1 MGWMLELL
9 EWKEWRRKPEP
20 EARVWQLLSDPNPGK
35 MLDRGEERAVKLR
48 LCLEMEMIKMGD
60 VWRPLLQ
67 ELSYRD
73 QRLAPTLQAKP
84 AQAEVDQLFV
94 TLSCGVERLS
104 MMVVEKVSLETTT
117 RHDQQGH
124 LDQAGHLP
132 GWVTRLGEFFKAP
145 AVQWLPSPIPSPP
158 RPRLL
163 NMNVDEHAGGTSGL
177 PRPSAGPCGR
187 EGAIQAEVQRQLGG
201 LLDKLQIMEGENIRL
216 NEQLAQAHRQLQA
229 QPPREAVTVPESV
242 QEPRVD
248 PSSQQGRV
256 FEPPGEP
263 SRGHEGRP
271 DPWRDPLGALWEEF
285 QSRRVAPPQEGRH
298 AQPPQVEAPSA
309 DPARESAVE
318 DPTTMAILDALTKNL
333 TSLQELQAKSLQ
345 RDDSPEQVKSN
356 VTNLPMLPGP
366 EGTNAGIVF
375 QDWLAQVAVPMQD
388 LSAASGTWWAGVL
401 GLVREAYSKWLAAT
415 PLERL
420 QLEPTGHEA
429 WTSARWTRI
438 NSRACSLILQSL
450 VEAIRLDLI
459 ARRAVQSA
467 PLMLFRLHTCYQ
479 PGGAN
484 ERSAVL
490 GNLQSPT
497 QPTTVD
503 DALTWLRSWPRWV
516 QRCKDLNMMV
526 PDGTILAKALTTVT
540 AKFVAENQDTHFRT
554 QLLRSSLRIDGQP
567 GLMDV
572 VKYHQHLQA
581 EVESMIAA
589 RAALPVQTP
598 AIKAMTTSP
607 SSPSASSASPS
618 KPPCKYFLKQG
629 GCRRGQRCPYTHDL
643 NSVSK
648 AERARKCLVCGSEEH
663 RQKDCPTKTPKQ
675 GGRPSAGAGFPAH
688 GSASPSSTSPANVP
702 KITSVEPEGEKSPS
716 VSAHVVAGEPVWT
729 LETLLQ
735 AAAKVAGAQPPNPKA
750 PSMNVLALKRTE
762 AASDELA
769 MFALV
774 DSGATHALRRAS
786 SQEEWEESD
795 PVTVNLAGGESIS
808 LRMNAAGTIL
818 VPINS
823 MTAASSTLPI
833 VPLGALVSQLGYT
846 MTWGKTKC
854 KLEGKNGEVI
864 VLRVRDG
871 CPEVTEQEALK
882 LISQLEDARLEEL
895 RENTK
900 DTRTKVKAAALAME
914 RTWFDYL
921 LSYIDGGLSSQ
932 ALKAV
937 ESAPFLQEVPRE
949 CKAGLVDAVPE
960 ANGWQALKGL
970 EHLNR
975 KTRKRL
981 WASDKWLVHLYAGK
995 ADRREFRHLEGH
1007 GYTILELDIERGITH
1022 DVLRASTWRALEWG
1036 ARMGK
1041 IGAIVGGPPQS
1052 TFMISRHVVGG
1063 PEPVRSNEFLFG
1075 NWPGQ
1080 SDSDL
1085 FKVNRETQLI
1095 TRMIYLHALATAG
1108 RLRAPHDPTV
1118 SKEVAFLLE
1127 HPRDPRGYLKFQDP
1141 LYPDVVSLWRTSLWS
1156 EYAME
1161 AGLQAYSFDMAALG
1175 KAFTRHTTEF
1185 YEHLVIVLRDWGKIP
1200 RMLKMSAEQWRDHV
1214 RRGHLPF
1221 RADCTVCVQAGGT
1234 GRRHSRVEHPSAFV
1248 LSADLSGA
1256 VKVGGVDPDGRG
1268 AFPRQ
1273 FKYIFAAKLRV
1284 PKSFV
1289 EDGRGV
1295 WLDYDPGE
1303 MSKEDYEEKD
1313 DGLAPASG
1321 GERDPGGEDPREK
1334 EGEDIEPEL
1343 KEVPRRDPEEDS
1355 DLGGPELVNLIF
1367 ACGLK
1372 DDKAPT
1378 VLEAVQDVILYCRAL
1393 NIPVLRFH
1401 ADRGM
1406 EFRAR
1411 ATRQWLKGEGIR
1423 VTTSEA
1429 GVHQT
1434 NGAAESTIRW
1444 LKQRARAL
1452 LLSAGLPQR
1461 LWPSAISVA
1470 ASMQRGDVL
1479 GFEPKLAAPY
1489 GSKVLVRKRH
1499 LDGPKL
1505 DDLAPRWLSG
1515 VYVGLS
1521 DSLSKGHLVY
1531 VSDGEGE
1538 RFVHTLHVRAGLHD
1552 PGPPEEEVQADLP
1565 GPPERRVR
1573 GKASGSG
1580 DVVAVSKAQ
1589 VFDEGE
1595 FQQRAEVLL
1604 QSWNLEAAECLVRDV
1619 ARLLPED
1626 ERVYGMFRHGGRIGV
1641 TKSTVERPWFAMLLN
1656 KVMQD
1661 RASDA
1666 EYAAIFVS
1674 MNNEREVH
1682 IDRNNALGAMNH
1694 LLPISMPRRGGELWM
1709 ELRDGDVV
1717 SGKVIELLSGE
1728 GRARYGCAFPLQEG
1742 RVFSFDPHRRHAV
1755 LPWKGERIV
1764 IVGYTPALLASV
1776 PRLDREMLWALDFP
1790 LPLEDDEAP
1799 AEVYINA
1806 LSVSSVRPVAKGI
1819 EAEAETIPTS
1829 DGEYLFKCD
1838 WSIAKRELQAS
1849 ESSTSSQACNVSE
1862 SDPIPGEDW
1871 EDWEMHLVLDNES
1884 TATATLSSSDDVRP
1898 SIKKAEVTYTD
1909 GIEEILDAL
1918 SSPVSVVYTVNPKE
1932 VAAVFEK
1939 WIPALQK
1946 EVNTLDHA
1954 VDKVMGDDPQ
1964 VREDLSSG
1972 RGQLIPMKV
1981 VYTIKPPDPPAEE
1994 EQPTE
1999 FFKRKSRIV
2008 ICGNMAS
2015 HCPSEVFASTAPAEV
2030 VRAAIALARFF
2041 NWNLGAIDIVAA
2053 FLQTPLRAV
2062 KGAPLV
2068 YGVPPKILVRAGLV
2082 RPGELWKLT
2091 HAVYGLQE
2099 SPKLWGAYRDDLLA
2113 QIQLVFDGKR
2123 VTLMQGR
2130 VEPSWWS
2137 VLQDGSVLIGIL
2149 VVYVDDLLL
2158 CGRTEL
2164 IKELAAAIKA
2174 VWKTSPLQL
2183 ATEGEIRFLGIEISF
2198 TSQGFALTQRAYIEE
2213 LLRIHEM
2220 TSRRRDLVP
2229 VAKEAASF
2237 VATDDEGPANEGEVR
2252 AAQQIAGELLW
2263 ISQRTRPDIAY
2274 VCSLI
2279 GSLATRAPR
2288 RAVEIGEKTLGY
2300 LQRTIGRQL
2309 LYESCVP
2316 YLTGFVDASFAPDAS
2331 RSHTGWIVLLAGN
2344 VIAWRSSRQSCI
2356 SLSTAEA
2363 ELEAA
2368 VEGLVAL
2375 QGIQALLH
2383 DIGVVSLQLQMHSD
2397 STSALAIAKGSCSW
2411 RTRHLRLKSS
2421 WVSELIAK
2429 GIVEFNHCSGEV
2441 QPADLLT
2448 KPLSSA
2454 RMRALC
2460 GLIGLIENQELQA
2473 GDGQR
2478 ELPGDGSRSSQVLVA
2493 LLVLAQAVSGE
2504 RVTEEQG
2511 VVVYGSG
2518 VSVDYGLL
2526 TWVLLWLLVLL
2537 GVVSWEALKWI
2548 AWTVYDRAIQREVA
2562 VRLETRP
2569 ERRAQ
2574 DARRTP
2580 AEQQARSLIDR
2591 PQPPRAE
2598 PKSAPDPNAEERM
2611 RLLRR
2616 LAQGTKEQVDASVQ
2630 TAAFSPVQAPGT
2642 RVILRY
2648 VHEPPEEVFVVPDN
2662 ECFHVYG
2669 KLLIMGDNAQD
2680 GIHHHGKTLP

>member
-35 MLDRGEERAVKLR
+35 MLDRVEERAVKVQIRHGLCCQLR
-48 LCLEMEMIKMGD
+48 RCLEVEMIKMGD

-73 QRLAPTLQAKP
+73 QRLAPPLQAKP

-104 MMVVEKVSLETTT
+104 MMVVERVSLETTT

-124 LDQAGHLP
+124 LDQAVEERDQFFR
-132 GWVTRLGEFFKAP
+132 VTSQ
-145 AVQWLPSPIPSPP
+145 V
-158 RPRLL
+158 
-163 NMNVDEHAGGTSGL
+163 
-177 PRPSAGPCGR
+177 
-187 EGAIQAEVQRQLGG
+187 
-201 LLDKLQIMEGENIRL
+201 LLDCQGQVLDHVEEK
-216 NEQLAQAHRQLQA
+216 AHRQLQA
-229 QPPREAVTVPESV
+229 QPPREAVTASLLEGMKGA
-242 QEPRVD
+242 QTRGAIRLEPCGKNFN
-248 PSSQQGRV
+248 PA
-256 FEPPGEP
+256 E
-263 SRGHEGRP
+263 
-271 DPWRDPLGALWEEF
+271 WPLH
-285 QSRRVAPPQEGRH
+285 Q
-298 AQPPQVEAPSA
+298 
-309 DPARESAVE
+309 
-318 DPTTMAILDALTKNL
+318 K
-333 TSLQELQAKSLQ
+333 ELQAKSLQ

-467 PLMLFRLHTCYQ
+467 PLILFRLHTCYQ

-540 AKFVAENQDTHFRT
+540 AKFVAENQDTHFRYDYLAF
-554 QLLRSSLRIDGQP
+554 QSFSFFGKSIKVGDQALELGFRLLAQPRLR
-567 GLMDV
+567 V
-572 VKYHQHLQA
+572 
-581 EVESMIAA
+581 
-589 RAALPVQTP
+589 
-598 AIKAMTTSP
+598 
-607 SSPSASSASPS
+607 
-618 KPPCKYFLKQG
+618 PPQRMF
-629 GCRRGQRCPYTHDL
+629 RR
-643 NSVSK
+643 
-648 AERARKCLVCGSEEH
+648 
-663 RQKDCPTKTPKQ
+663 
-675 GGRPSAGAGFPAH
+675 
-688 GSASPSSTSPANVP
+688 SPALSL
-702 KITSVEPEGEKSPS
+702 KGKSRRVFPPMWS
-716 VSAHVVAGEPVWT
+716 RENLFGPWR
-729 LETLLQ
+729 LFYR
-735 AAAKVAGAQPPNPKA
+735 AAKVAGAQPPNPKA

-774 DSGATHALRRAS
+774 DSGATRALRRAS

-833 VPLGALVSQLGYT
+833 VPLGALVNQLGYT

-882 LISQLEDARLEEL
+882 LISQLEDVRLEEL

-900 DTRTKVKAAALAME
+900 DTRTRVKAAALAME

-921 LSYIDGGLSSQ
+921 LSYIDGGMSSQ

-1022 DVLRASTWRALEWG
+1022 DVLRPSTWRALEWG

-1052 TFMISRHVVGG
+1052 TFMISHHVVGG

-1095 TRMIYLHALATAG
+1095 TRMVYLHALATAG

-1175 KAFTRHTTEF
+1175 KALTRHTTVGTNLPLRHLDGLRLRWHSDGPPPVRAPGCVWPQEF

-1200 RMLKMSAEQWRDHV
+1200 GMLKMSAEQWRDHV

-1321 GERDPGGEDPREK
+1321 GERDPVGEDPREK
-1334 EGEDIEPEL
+1334 EGEDTEPEL

-1434 NGAAESTIRW
+1434 NGTAESTIRW

-1452 LLSAGLPQR
+1452 LYYQ
-1461 LWPSAISVA
+1461 
-1470 ASMQRGDVL
+1470 Q
-1479 GFEPKLAAPY
+1479 
-1489 GSKVLVRKRH
+1489 
-1499 LDGPKL
+1499 
-1505 DDLAPRWLSG
+1505 
-1515 VYVGLS
+1515 
-1521 DSLSKGHLVY
+1521 DSLSDCGLPPSVWQPLCSEEMFSALNQSSLPRMALKCWFANVIWMDQSLMTLRQGGCLVSMWACPTASARATWCMLAMEKENALFTLYTFGLDYTIQDHLRKKFKQIY
-1531 VSDGEGE
+1531 
-1538 RFVHTLHVRAGLHD
+1538 L
-1552 PGPPEEEVQADLP
+1552 
-1565 GPPERRVR
+1565 
-1573 GKASGSG
+1573 
-1580 DVVAVSKAQ
+1580 

-1595 FQQRAEVLL
+1595 FRQKAEELAS
-1604 QSWNLEAAECLVRDV
+1604 SWNLEAAEVLVREV

-1641 TKSTVERPWFAMLLN
+1641 TKSTVERPWFARLLN
-1656 KVMQD
+1656 RVMLD
-1661 RASDA
+1661 RAPDA
-1666 EYAAIFVS
+1666 EFAAIFVS

-1682 IDRNNALGAMNH
+1682 VDRNNALGAMNH
-1694 LLPISMPRRGGELWM
+1694 LLPISVPRRGGELWM

-1717 SGKVIELLSGE
+1717 SGKVIELVSGE

-1776 PRLDREMLWALDFP
+1776 QRLDRELLWALSFP
-1790 LPLEDDEAP
+1790 LPLEEEESP

-1806 LSVSSVRPVAKGI
+1806 LSVSSVKPEKGI
-1819 EAEAETIPTS
+1819 EGDVAPLRGGGWQETIPTS

-1838 WSIAKRELQAS
+1838 WATSSRSREA
-1849 ESSTSSQACNVSE
+1849 STSAVLTGLSRPAEADS
-1862 SDPIPGEDW
+1862 IPGEEW
-1871 EDWEMHLVLDNES
+1871 EDWEMHLVLEDDRENVK
-1884 TATATLSSSDDVRP
+1884 TAALSSSDDARP
-1898 SIKKAEVTYTD
+1898 SLHKAEVTYTD
-1909 GIEEILDAL
+1909 GIEEILANL
-1918 SSPVSVVYTVNPKE
+1918 SSPVSVVYTVNPKD
-1932 VAAVFEK
+1932 VVAVFEK
-1939 WIPALQK
+1939 WIPAFLK

-1954 VDKVMGDDPQ
+1954 VDKVTGD
-1964 VREDLSSG
+1964 
-1972 RGQLIPMKV
+1972 
-1981 VYTIKPPDPPAEE
+1981 
-1994 EQPTE
+1994 
-1999 FFKRKSRIV
+1999 
-2008 ICGNMAS
+2008 
-2015 HCPSEVFASTAPAEV
+2015 VFASTAPAEV

-2068 YGVPPKILVRAGLV
+2068 YGVPPKILVRAGLA

-2164 IKELAAAIKA
+2164 MKELAAAIKA

-2183 ATEGEIRFLGIEISF
+2183 ATEGEIRFWGIEISF

-2263 ISQRTRPDIAY
+2263 ISQRTRPDIAF

-2397 STSALAIAKGSCSW
+2397 STSALAIARGSCSW

-2429 GIVEFNHCSGEV
+2429 G
-2441 QPADLLT
+2441 
-2448 KPLSSA
+2448 
-2454 RMRALC
+2454 MRALS

-2478 ELPGDGSRSSQVLVA
+2478 VLVA

-2504 RVTEEQG
+2504 RITEEQG

-2518 VSVDYGLL
+2518 MSVDYGLL

-2548 AWTVYDRAIQREVA
+2548 AWIVYDRASPGSSASQKGVLRMLAAHLLNSKRGVLSTDLSLHE
-2562 VRLETRP
+2562 LS
-2569 ERRAQ
+2569 RRVL
-2574 DARRTP
+2574 RIRM
-2580 AEQQARSLIDR
+2580 
-2591 PQPPRAE
+2591 
-2598 PKSAPDPNAEERM
+2598 PKK
-2611 RLLRR
+2611 
-2616 LAQGTKEQVDASVQ
+2616 G
-2630 TAAFSPVQAPGT
+2630 
-2642 RVILRY
+2642 
-2648 VHEPPEEVFVVPDN
+2648 
-2662 ECFHVYG
+2662 
-2669 KLLIMGDNAQD
+2669 
-2680 GIHHHGKTLP
+2680 

>member
-35 MLDRGEERAVKLR
+35 MLDRVEERAVKVQIRHGLCCQLR

-124 LDQAGHLP
+124 LDQAVAERDQFFR
-132 GWVTRLGEFFKAP
+132 VT
-145 AVQWLPSPIPSPP
+145 S
-158 RPRLL
+158 
-163 NMNVDEHAGGTSGL
+163 
-177 PRPSAGPCGR
+177 
-187 EGAIQAEVQRQLGG
+187 
-201 LLDKLQIMEGENIRL
+201 
-216 NEQLAQAHRQLQA
+216 QAHRQLQA
-229 QPPREAVTVPESV
+229 QPPREAVTASLLVGMKGV
-242 QEPRVD
+242 QI
-248 PSSQQGRV
+248 
-256 FEPPGEP
+256 
-263 SRGHEGRP
+263 RGAIR
-271 DPWRDPLGALWEEF
+271 L
-285 QSRRVAPPQEGRH
+285 
-298 AQPPQVEAPSA
+298 
-309 DPARESAVE
+309 

-1036 ARMGK
+1036 ARMGR

-1175 KAFTRHTTEF
+1175 KAFTRHTTVGTNLPLRHLDGLRLRWHSDGPPPVRAPGCVWPQEF

-1234 GRRHSRVEHPSAFV
+1234 GRRHSRAEHPSAFV

-1434 NGAAESTIRW
+1434 NGTAESTIRW

-1489 GSKVLVRKRH
+1489 GSKVLVRRRH

-1538 RFVHTLHVRAGLHD
+1538 CFVHTLHVRAGLHD

-1573 GKASGSG
+1573 GKASGPG

-1806 LSVSSVRPVAKGI
+1806 LSVSSVRWQ
-1819 EAEAETIPTS
+1819 ETIPTS

-2068 YGVPPKILVRAGLV
+2068 YGVPPKILVKAGLV

-2237 VATDDEGPANEGEVR
+2237 VVTDDEGPANEGEVR

-2441 QPADLLT
+2441 QPAVMV
-2448 KPLSSA
+2448 S
-2454 RMRALC
+2454 
-2460 GLIGLIENQELQA
+2460 ENFQVMVAEA
-2473 GDGQR
+2473 
-2478 ELPGDGSRSSQVLVA
+2478 VLVA

-2548 AWTVYDRAIQREVA
+2548 AWTVYDRASPGSSARRLRRLQRLRDATSEAIQREVA

-2669 KLLIMGDNAQD
+2669 D
-2680 GIHHHGKTLP
+2680 GIAVEGMGLGLLKCAELQQQQYEQYQQAAKAVEAARIASEGQTEETKEVTTWA